1 MNESWIIIAIYAVIG
16 ILGTGVFAWSS
27 HKKPAPIV
35 KPTPFSTMSYDQL
48 FDIVDTTFKRESVE
62 LLKDYRLRD
71 VRVIN
76 DIEGDLRT
84 LTRNTINAMSPELL
98 AAMEMYHDEDYII
111 RYVTRMSREMLL
123 EFTNTNKP
131 KTTRTLS

>member
-27 HKKPAPIV
+27 RKKPAPIV
-35 KPTPFSTMSYDQL
+35 KSTPFSTMSYDQL